1 MLADPLRY
9 IGLGSHCALLQRSA
23 PGKLKVR
30 LVAIHR
36 RGDGTYGYDELY
48 QVHVNQP
55 LSGDNNNTN
64 RNVPDLPKF
73 QPMWLVRLQ
82 PSSNSEPARRSASVQ
97 IMSTLIQARR
107 KISSPTHS

>member
-1 MLADPLRY
+1 MLAYPLRD
-9 IGLGSHCALLQRSA
+9 IRLGSHCALLQRPT

-36 RGDGTYGYDELY
+36 RGDGTNGYDELY

-64 RNVPDLPKF
+64 RNERDLPKF
-73 QPMWLVRLQ
+73 QPM
-82 PSSNSEPARRSASVQ
+82 
-97 IMSTLIQARR
+97 
-107 KISSPTHS
+107 

>member
-48 QVHVNQP
+48 QVHVNRP

-64 RNVPDLPKF
+64 RNVRDLPKF
-73 QPMWLVRLQ
+73 QRLQ
-82 PSSNSEPARRSASVQ
+82 PSSNSDPARRSASVQ

-107 KISSPTHS
+107 KIWSPTHS